1 MHRSLLRTK
10 LAEGRSKVTNR
21 VTQRAKSM
29 MPIQVDNPR
38 NCIVCGRK
46 MRSVR
51 GGSSD
56 GRVCSPNC
64 ARKWAD
70 G

>member
-10 LAEGRSKVTNR
+10 LAQSRTKVASKVSE
-21 VTQRAKSM
+21 RAKSM
-29 MPIQVDNPR
+29 MPIQVENPH

-46 MRSVR
+46 MRAFRS
-51 GGSSD
+51 GSSE

>member
-1 MHRSLLRTK
+1 M
-10 LAEGRSKVTNR
+10 ASKVSE
-21 VTQRAKSM
+21 RARSM
-29 MPIQVDNPR
+29 MPIQVDSPH

-46 MRSVR
+46 MRAFRS
-51 GGSSD
+51 GSSE